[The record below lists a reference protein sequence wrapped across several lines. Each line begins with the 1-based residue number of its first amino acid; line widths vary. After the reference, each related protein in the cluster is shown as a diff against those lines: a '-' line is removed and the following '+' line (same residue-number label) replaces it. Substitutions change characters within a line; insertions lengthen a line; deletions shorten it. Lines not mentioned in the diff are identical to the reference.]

1 MPDAMFFAPITLSF
15 YNYNPIS
22 VIEENWQ
29 IIRVVTTSYIT
40 PNRPENV
47 TALETDQ
54 TDKVSRQDE
63 VCPRRDLLGPAL
75 LLRLRQGL

>member
-1 MPDAMFFAPITLSF
+1 MPEAMLFAKIGLSF

-29 IIRVVTTSYIT
+29 IIRVVTTLYIT

-54 TDKVSRQDE
+54 K
-63 VCPRRDLLGPAL
+63 LLID
-75 LLRLRQGL
+75 